1 MSYHTVLLIT
11 NGTTWENTKATE
23 IDYMKAYPLGHQPF
37 SNGLVQNLLDNCCH
51 SNQLKEWDL
60 PDIDE
65 AWRKDESKGFN
76 IFKNQYYDC
85 C

>member
-1 MSYHTVLLIT
+1 MT
-11 NGTTWENTKATE
+11 NGTTWENTKSMD
-23 IDYMKAYPLGHQPF
+23 IDYMRAYPAGSEPF

-51 SNQLKEWDL
+51 SNKLREWEL

-65 AWRKDESKGFN
+65 AWREKDFGGFN
-76 IFKNQYYDC
+76 LFNNRFWQC